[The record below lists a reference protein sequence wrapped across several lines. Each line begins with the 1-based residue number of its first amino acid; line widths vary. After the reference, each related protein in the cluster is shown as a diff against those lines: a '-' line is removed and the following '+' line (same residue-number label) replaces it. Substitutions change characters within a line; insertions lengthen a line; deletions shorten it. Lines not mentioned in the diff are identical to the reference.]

1 MTVAKMKWD
10 ENHERH
16 FLARLMHWSAVQILV
31 LPNSLIII
39 SVMWYEREYGCSCWE
54 EHDST
59 MPFLCFSLL
68 CCTSM
73 ERVCQKNCRKWPVVS
88 DQFFLITFKKKIK
101 KEFGSESGGR
111 NFRVLSCN
119 CSDAVCLDRQRFLLS
134 LLINVVMPSVC
145 AWLSEENWMWSI
157 QNGLVRL
164 HEGFALR
171 YRWRY
176 VYDLFRQGIHITAES
191 ISPIFFIWSQLM
203 FYLFFLLV

>member
-54 EHDST
+54 EHDSIT
-59 MPFLCFSLL
+59 PFLCFSLL

-88 DQFFLITFKKKIK
+88 DQFFLITFKKKKRRNLVQRVGEGI
-101 KEFGSESGGR
+101 SGFYHVTAQMLSVWIDRDSFCHCLLTLLCQVFVHDCLKRTGCDQ
-111 NFRVLSCN
+111 FKMALSDCMKDSLWDTGGGMFMIYSDRVFTLLLK
-119 CSDAVCLDRQRFLLS
+119 VFLL
-134 LLINVVMPSVC
+134 
-145 AWLSEENWMWSI
+145 
-157 QNGLVRL
+157 
-164 HEGFALR
+164 
-171 YRWRY
+171 
-176 VYDLFRQGIHITAES
+176 
-191 ISPIFFIWSQLM
+191 FFSSDHN
-203 FYLFFLLV
+203 